1 MRKMGLGTV
10 GLTLSLAMSTMPLAF
25 AEDALN
31 YVGASVG
38 QTDFNN
44 SNLSNI
50 NPNSKDEKAT
60 GWKLFLG
67 FPLSQTFSLEAG
79 YMDLG
84 EQTASAGATTAKA
97 NANVY
102 NVAGVARFPVTDRI
116 SIFGK
121 FGGYRWGM
129 HSRTGETTANDDGF
143 NLTYGL
149 GGQFSVNKD
158 IGVRVE
164 WEQFRNLGYNLT
176 TGKSNVNFL
185 SVGLVYNFKFF

>member
-1 MRKMGLGTV
+1 MSKIGIGAL
-10 GLTLSLAMSTMPLAF
+10 GLTLSLAVSTMSVAF

-31 YVGASVG
+31 YVGASIG

-44 SNLSNI
+44 NNLGNI
-50 NPNSKDEKAT
+50 NPTSKDKKDT
-60 GWKLFLG
+60 GWKFFLG
-67 FPLSQTFSLEAG
+67 FPLTQTFSLEAG

-84 EQTASAGATTAKA
+84 EQTASAGATTATA
-97 NANVY
+97 NANVF
-102 NVAGVARFPVTDRI
+102 NLVGIARFPVTDRI
-116 SIFGK
+116 SMFGK
-121 FGGYRWGM
+121 FGGYRWDM
-129 HSRTGETTANDDGF
+129 DSRIGTSTASDDGF

-164 WEQFRNLGYNLT
+164 WEQFRKLGYNST

>member
-1 MRKMGLGTV
+1 MSKIGIGAL
-10 GLTLSLAMSTMPLAF
+10 GLTLSLAVSTMSVAF

-31 YVGASVG
+31 YVGASIG

-44 SNLSNI
+44 NNLGNI
-50 NPNSKDEKAT
+50 NPTSKDKKDT

-67 FPLSQTFSLEAG
+67 FPLTQTFSLEAG

-84 EQTASAGATTAKA
+84 KESASAGATAATA
-97 NANVY
+97 NANVF
-102 NVAGVARFPVTDRI
+102 NLVGIARFPVTDRI
-116 SIFGK
+116 SMFGK
-121 FGGYRWGM
+121 LGGYRWSM
-129 HSRTGETTANDDGF
+129 DSRIGTSTATDDGF
-143 NLTYGL
+143 NFTYGL

-164 WEQFRNLGYNLT
+164 WEQFRKLGYKLT
-176 TGKSNVNFL
+176 TGEANVNFI

>member
-1 MRKMGLGTV
+1 MRKMGLGAA
-10 GLTLSLAMSTMPLAF
+10 GLTLSLAICTMSTAF

-102 NVAGVARFPVTDRI
+102 NLAAVARFPVSDRI

-121 FGGYRWGM
+121 LGGYRWGM
-129 HSRTGETTANDDGF
+129 ASRTSTSTANDDGF

>member
-44 SNLSNI
+44 NNLGNI
-50 NPNSKDEKAT
+50 NPTSKDKKAT
-60 GWKLFLG
+60 GWKFFLG

-84 EQTASAGATTAKA
+84 EQKATAGATTAKA
-97 NANVY
+97 NANVF
-102 NVAGVARFPVTDRI
+102 NLAGVARFPITDRI
-116 SIFGK
+116 SMFGK
-121 FGGYRWGM
+121 FGGYRWDM
-129 HSRTGETTANDDGF
+129 DSRIGAMTASDDGF